1 MCRIVALDTGQWIGA
16 EALLRWTDSEGVTHR
31 PDVFINIRTFA
42 EGVEAREQVEFL
54 QSLGV
59 HYAQGW
65 FYSRALDFDEFIH
78 FYAAMQSPMKF
89 EHTHEAVA

>member
-1 MCRIVALDTGQWIGA
+1 MRGDAPTSQVALHIIQLAQD
-16 EALLRWTDSEGVTHR
+16 L
-31 PDVFINIRTFA
+31 NIRTIA

-65 FYSRALDFDEFIH
+65 FYSRALDFDEFMH
-78 FYAAMQSPMKF
+78 FYAAMPSPMKF